1 MHSNFFYAMIEG
13 VFYKNSKRK
22 LKWGKIVIALSV
34 NQVSKAFGITSIL
47 ENISFTVSQGD
58 KVGLIGRN
66 GAGKTTLFKIIK
78 GEYTADQGTI
88 YMAKGAEVGYL
99 EQVPAAV
106 SGTSLYEYCLEIFR
120 SLLDME
126 AQLRNLEH
134 EIAELSKHGTEPS
147 KIVLDQYSHL
157 LEDFSRKNGYG
168 FRSEVRGV
176 LKGLGFSENEFER
189 NIEGLSGGQKSRLGI
204 GRLLLRKPEILLL
217 DEPTNHL
224 DIDACAWLE
233 NYLKAYDGT
242 LIIISHDRY
251 FLDQIIT
258 RVFEV
263 EQRQLTPYTGN
274 YTDYV
279 RQKEVNFE
287 TAVRTFEQQQKEIEK
302 QEEIIRRF
310 KGHGTEK
317 LTKRAKS
324 REKMLDKMEVV
335 DRPVQY
341 TKRAKIRLST
351 RIKSGEDVLFAEELS
366 KSYGEK
372 HLFSHVNVS
381 AFRGDRIGLIG
392 PNGIGKTTLFKMLMG
407 TEPYQ
412 SGQIH
417 LGHQVEI
424 GMYDQEQSNLNYA
437 NDLVEEISD
446 EDPRLSV
453 TEIRGMLGG
462 FLFHGDDV
470 FKKINQLSGGE
481 KGRISLLKLMM
492 SKSNLLLLD
501 EPTNHLDIESKEALE
516 DALSSYDGTIITISH
531 DRYFLNKICTKIL
544 DLSPEGSTE
553 YLGNYDY
560 YKEKISFNAALE
572 EDLSEEPSKTKTQM
586 KEDRRKEKERQQ
598 VERQK
603 KQGLTNVEKEIES
616 LETEIADIEAMMCD
630 TAVYSDPVLMKEL
643 GEQLNHLKTT
653 LEETYESWTLMLEEA

>member
-1 MHSNFFYAMIEG
+1 M
-13 VFYKNSKRK
+13 
-22 LKWGKIVIALSV
+22 KWGKIVIALSV

-99 EQVPAAV
+99 EQVPATV
-106 SGTSLYEYCLEIFR
+106 EGTSLYEYCLEIFR
-120 SLLDME
+120 PLLDME
-126 AQLRNLEH
+126 TQLRDLEH
-134 EIAELSKHGTEPS
+134 EIAEMSKHGTEPS
-147 KIVLDQYSHL
+147 KTVLDQYSHL

-233 NYLKAYDGT
+233 TYLKAYDGT

-279 RQKEVNFE
+279 RQKEINFE

-424 GMYDQEQSNLNYA
+424 GMYDQEQSNLNYS
-437 NDLVEEISD
+437 NDLIEEISD
-446 EDPRLSV
+446 EDPRLNV

-544 DLSPEGSTE
+544 DLAPEGSTE

-560 YKEKISFNAALE
+560 YKEKISFNASLE
-572 EDLSEEPSKTKTQM
+572 EELSEEPAKTKTQM
-586 KEDRRKEKERQQ
+586 KDDRKKEKERQQ

-603 KQGLTNVEKEIES
+603 KQGLTNVEREIES
-616 LETEIADIEAMMCD
+616 LETEIADIEAMMCES
-630 TAVYSDPVLMKEL
+630 AVYSDSALMKEL
-643 GEQLNHLKTT
+643 GEQLAHLKTT
-653 LEETYESWTLMLEEA
+653 LEETYSAWTLMLEEV